1 MVQIPRL
8 APLARDDRSGAALA
22 RDDIRSFR
30 SRALLMVVVAAACS
44 NGKDSSGA
52 QQASTVPTS
61 PALATTAAAVP
72 SSSTLLGR
80 ATFVDPKDPMFTVKR
95 LSHDFH
101 VELKA
106 HPGLDVAMQSINFPV
121 GAQSTWHTHPGPVFI
136 IVAQGTMRFYEGD
149 DPHCT
154 PVELTAGHGFLDTG
168 EHAHI
173 ARNESGAPAQTVV
186 TYLVPP
192 GAALRKDEPRPG
204 NCPF

>member
-1 MVQIPRL
+1 M
-8 APLARDDRSGAALA
+8 
-22 RDDIRSFR
+22 RSFR
-30 SRALLMVVVAAACS
+30 SRAILLVVVAAACS
-44 NGKDSSGA
+44 DGKDSSGA

-61 PALATTAAAVP
+61 PALATTAAAVS

-80 ATFVDPKDPMFTVKR
+80 ASFVDPKDPMLTVKR
-95 LSHDFH
+95 LGGDFH

-106 HPGLDVAMQSINFPV
+106 KPGLDVAMQSINFPV

-149 DPHCT
+149 DPTCT
-154 PVELTAGHGFLDTG
+154 PVEKTAGQGFIDEGT
-168 EHAHI
+168 HAHI

-186 TYLVPP
+186 TYLVPQ
-192 GAALRKDEPRPG
+192 GAALKSDQPNPG